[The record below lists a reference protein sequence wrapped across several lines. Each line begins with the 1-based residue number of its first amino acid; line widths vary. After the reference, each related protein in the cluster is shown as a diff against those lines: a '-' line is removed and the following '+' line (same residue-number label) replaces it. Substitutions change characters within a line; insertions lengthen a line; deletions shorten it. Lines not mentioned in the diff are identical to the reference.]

1 MPQAQVYL
9 LVSTHSEDL
18 FAIVPSV
25 RQVVS
30 VPFYPK
36 PKTKARRY
44 GRRLK
49 AAWRVRQIGYDAI
62 INLQAINST
71 SKSIAWSRAPYK
83 LALRGILSPIGKPW
97 LYSGVVDR
105 RWRNQ
110 SAHRFMLD
118 SLAERV
124 SQSTAAI

>member
-1 MPQAQVYL
+1 MPQAQVDL

-71 SKSIAWSRAPYK
+71 SKAIAWSRAPYK
-83 LALRGILSPIGKPW
+83 LALRGHFVTDWQALA
-97 LYSGVVDR
+97 LQRCR
-105 RWRNQ
+105 RPP
-110 SAHRFMLD
+110 
-118 SLAERV
+118 LAQPV
-124 SQSTAAI
+124 GPSFHPG